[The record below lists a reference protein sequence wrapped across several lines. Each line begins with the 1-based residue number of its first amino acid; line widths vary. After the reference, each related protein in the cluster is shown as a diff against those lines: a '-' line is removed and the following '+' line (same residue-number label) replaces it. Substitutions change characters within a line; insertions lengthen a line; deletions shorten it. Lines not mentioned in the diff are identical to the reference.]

1 MQDGGWVRPL
11 EKPLYFRAFAYI
23 PVSPVRSTDCTKK
36 RWVKA

>member
-1 MQDGGWVRPL
+1 MQDGGRGCFP
-11 EKPLYFRAFAYI
+11 EKPLCFRAFAYI